1 MFPQRI
7 PQGCCCRYTT
17 KLQFFDPYYDLEKLI
32 DKCLIVV
39 TEHDTISM
47 HDLMQQMGMEIVQQ
61 ESEEPKKHRR
71 LLCYED
77 APELLAGD
85 MVLVF
90 FYLLFPFFFSGQM

>member
-1 MFPQRI
+1 MLFRSDAI
-7 PQGCCCRYTT
+7 VDI
-17 KLQFFDPYYDLEKLI
+17 LQSCNFCDPYYDLEKLI

-39 TEHDTISM
+39 TKHDTISM

-71 LLCYED
+71 LLYYED
-77 APELLAGD
+77 APEVLAGD

-90 FYLLFPFFFSGQM
+90 FYLLFPFFSMHM